1 VIHKKKQG
9 FSSPLAYLL
18 ADEFRFLY
26 KTFLK
31 DSRLVAKGYLNP
43 SVVSAIL
50 KEHLEKK
57 FDHGQRLWLLCNA
70 EIWYRMYIEGL
81 KKQELQQVLENVA

>member
-1 VIHKKKQG
+1 
-9 FSSPLAYLL
+9 FNSPLTYLL
-18 ADEFRFLY
+18 ADEFRLLN

-31 DSRLVAKGYLNP
+31 DSRLVSKGCLDP
-43 SVVSAIL
+43 TTVSTML

-57 FDHGQRLWLLCNA
+57 SDHGQRLWLLCNA

-81 KKQELQQVLENVA
+81 EKDELKQVLENVA